1 MTANPRIYACDPYG
15 WFLGVVKFYDPRKDF
30 GYIASNNCG
39 MNFATYEQDF
49 WVNSDCF
56 VDETA
61 KIEGALVVFQW
72 ENQRG
77 GKRRA
82 KNVRRFSKSNEDDCK
97 LASNYCGTHEIVQL
111 KERSVNMLGLC
122 SLPRQYLLPKIRES
136 ILNNENRNAESTLN
150 IFGQFISKYKT
161 VLPPN
166 NWRYIFSKD
175 FESELKSEWVQIFGS
190 LTDEEW
196 ITVLNAYPP
205 AVIYADEATIDNWLN
220 QVKPNFYDYSA
231 REDFKYT
238 VELLNES
245 QKALYTEKWRVAAEE
260 DFLQKLASFKDKGV
274 IRHSTMWKD
283 ELTEARILLGKFS
296 DNQFESEIQDCLDSI
311 KVSKFRSALDEFS
324 KNQDS
329 YRRDRLKDA
338 FNKLVN
344 PLKHVNEF
352 TEIVSPIIQEHIYT
366 NNLTSAFNLLE
377 YASEFNEDFSNSFLD
392 SLKSSVEETLHNEL
406 NKAISDRSKYYFENT
421 FENHFSLFTSL
432 YDNEFVALLKEQ
444 FEQKI
449 RESKSVDLL
458 LYAAD
463 SLYEWIS
470 QEEAINLCKDVINL
484 WSYEDIDQ
492 LLKGYSVDDT
502 DSRIAPY
509 IFVHA
514 IDLISSISLNDS
526 FGRTSNNTDLPTEDY
541 SSKNIYFLERLLKL
555 NKTEGTRNRW
565 SQYLSTLNTETLLKF
580 FDRELINNLPNDV
593 IEQVVNGVSLKDT
606 FNSPNGWY
614 SVPAFQNKNI
624 EKILSNPTADIFSPI
639 AKILTSATIDKDNI
653 GLYVWLTEML
663 SFNKPKEM
671 DYYEEREW
679 NGDFSRKLSLLRDSV
694 SENSPLI
701 AIIWAVYMQTRSS
714 QTSLANVFSW
724 LPPYLQIKIVKRL
737 FSFVAQGK
745 LKHTAKSLYEFLS
758 SNGEPLSLAVE
769 IAFSYLIMREK
780 DPSQSFNNSHMLKII
795 DGRADHSEWI
805 GIREFVEQCH
815 GRWRTEYDDNNK
827 PWSYKFYN
835 GRLLKVKDSTEI
847 CLFIPNK
854 MVSKDGE
861 IQNYNNKFAKILADI
876 IALNFAASTYR
887 VHPTPDG
894 LKYYFKGSCSVDV
907 NYLIRGFNIYRPS
920 LDETLG
926 YSVDE
931 NDEDYFCECRIAYQ
945 LSHRE
950 NLPFYWC
957 NNKPCFR
964 PWVRFHTSDEWE
976 QYTMLDLMRILN
988 IPVDYTNLAG
998 KTTKNGY
1005 FIIFS
1010 SFLKSFA
1017 KFYDHLKCRKC
1028 RSLLHPVNITNF
1040 ATQAV
1045 TEFTC
1050 THEGCEMNGISIY
1063 LNHCFNK
1070 PKCKSIIDSRDSKQ
1084 CPNGQY
1090 ICPECGGCCSTENFR
1105 NRISNLVMTG
1115 GFVSPWLQDFVSNS
1129 LGHWEKGEYYCS
1141 DCGALMTMVDGI
1153 IKCPKCGKTYH
1164 QNSN

>member
-1 MTANPRIYACDPYG
+1 
-15 WFLGVVKFYDPRKDF
+15 
-30 GYIASNNCG
+30 
-39 MNFATYEQDF
+39 
-49 WVNSDCF
+49 
-56 VDETA
+56 
-61 KIEGALVVFQW
+61 
-72 ENQRG
+72 
-77 GKRRA
+77 
-82 KNVRRFSKSNEDDCK
+82 
-97 LASNYCGTHEIVQL
+97 
-111 KERSVNMLGLC
+111 
-122 SLPRQYLLPKIRES
+122 
-136 ILNNENRNAESTLN
+136 
-150 IFGQFISKYKT
+150 
-161 VLPPN
+161 
-166 NWRYIFSKD
+166 
-175 FESELKSEWVQIFGS
+175 
-190 LTDEEW
+190 
-196 ITVLNAYPP
+196 
-205 AVIYADEATIDNWLN
+205 
-220 QVKPNFYDYSA
+220 
-231 REDFKYT
+231 
-238 VELLNES
+238 
-245 QKALYTEKWRVAAEE
+245 
-260 DFLQKLASFKDKGV
+260 
-274 IRHSTMWKD
+274 
-283 ELTEARILLGKFS
+283 
-296 DNQFESEIQDCLDSI
+296 
-311 KVSKFRSALDEFS
+311 
-324 KNQDS
+324 
-329 YRRDRLKDA
+329 
-338 FNKLVN
+338 
-344 PLKHVNEF
+344 
-352 TEIVSPIIQEHIYT
+352 
-366 NNLTSAFNLLE
+366 
-377 YASEFNEDFSNSFLD
+377 
-392 SLKSSVEETLHNEL
+392 
-406 NKAISDRSKYYFENT
+406 
-421 FENHFSLFTSL
+421 
-432 YDNEFVALLKEQ
+432 
-444 FEQKI
+444 
-449 RESKSVDLL
+449 
-458 LYAAD
+458 
-463 SLYEWIS
+463 
-470 QEEAINLCKDVINL
+470 
-484 WSYEDIDQ
+484 
-492 LLKGYSVDDT
+492 
-502 DSRIAPY
+502 
-509 IFVHA
+509 
-514 IDLISSISLNDS
+514 
-526 FGRTSNNTDLPTEDY
+526 
-541 SSKNIYFLERLLKL
+541 
-555 NKTEGTRNRW
+555 
-565 SQYLSTLNTETLLKF
+565 
-580 FDRELINNLPNDV
+580 
-593 IEQVVNGVSLKDT
+593 
-606 FNSPNGWY
+606 
-614 SVPAFQNKNI
+614 
-624 EKILSNPTADIFSPI
+624 
-639 AKILTSATIDKDNI
+639 
-653 GLYVWLTEML
+653 ML

-679 NGDFSRKLSLLRDSV
+679 NGDFSKKLSLLRDSV

-714 QTSLANVFSW
+714 QASLANVFSW

-835 GRLLKVKDSTEI
+835 GRLLKVKASTEI

-854 MVSKDGE
+854 MVTKDGE
-861 IQNYNNKFAKILADI
+861 IKNYNNKFAKILADI

-887 VHPTPDG
+887 VYPTPDG

-926 YSVDE
+926 YSVDD

-950 NLPFYWC
+950 DLPFYWC

-976 QYTMLDLMRILN
+976 QYTVLDFMRILN

-1017 KFYDHLKCRKC
+1017 KLYDHLKCRKC

-1050 THEGCEMNGISIY
+1050 THEGCEMNGVSIY

-1115 GFVSPWLQDFVSNS
+1115 GFVSPWLQDFVNNS

>member
-1 MTANPRIYACDPYG
+1 MPQDIRIYACDPNA
-15 WFLGVVKFYDPRKDF
+15 WFLGVIKFYDSRKDF

-56 VDETA
+56 ADETA
-61 KIEGALVVFQW
+61 KREGALVVFQW
-72 ENQRG
+72 ESQKG

-122 SLPRQYLLPKIRES
+122 SLPRQYLLPKFRES
-136 ILNNENRNAESTLN
+136 IFNNENRNVETTLK

-161 VLPPN
+161 VLQPN

-175 FESELKSEWVQIFGS
+175 FESELKSEWVQIFDT

-196 ITVLNAYPP
+196 IAVLDAYPP
-205 AVIYADEATIDNWLN
+205 AVIYANEATIDNWLN
-220 QVKPNFYDYSA
+220 QLKPKFYDSSA
-231 REDFKYT
+231 RDDFKYT
-238 VELLNES
+238 VDLLSEARKS
-245 QKALYTEKWRVAAEE
+245 VYAEKWRVAAEE
-260 DFLQKLASFKDKGV
+260 DFLQKLASFKEKGE
-274 IRHSTMWKD
+274 IPRSIIGPFD
-283 ELTEARILLGKFS
+283 ELQKARILLKKFS

-311 KVSKFRSALDEFS
+311 KASKFRSALEEFS

-329 YRRDRLKDA
+329 YRRDRLKET
-338 FNKLVN
+338 FNALEK
-344 PLKHVNEF
+344 PLKYVNEF
-352 TEIVSPIIQEHIYT
+352 TEIVSPIIQKHIKT
-366 NNLTSAFNLLE
+366 NNLVSVFGLLR
-377 YASEFNEDFSNSFLD
+377 YASDFNEDFSNSFLD

-406 NKAISDRSKYYFENT
+406 SEAISKNGKYYFENT

-432 YDNEFVALLKEQ
+432 YDTEFVDLLKDK
-444 FEQKI
+444 FEQQI
-449 RESKSVDLL
+449 RQSKSVDLL

-463 SLYEWIS
+463 SYDNWIS
-470 QEEAINLCKDVINL
+470 QEDAIALCKDLIDS
-484 WSYEDIDQ
+484 WSYEDLNE
-492 LLKGYSVDDT
+492 LLQGYSVEDT

-509 IFVHA
+509 IFIHA
-514 IDLISSISLNDS
+514 IDLISDINIHEPFDRTPSETDS
-526 FGRTSNNTDLPTEDY
+526 TSKDY
-541 SSKNIYFLERLLKL
+541 SYKNIYFLERLLKL
-555 NKTEGTRNRW
+555 NKTDATRNRW
-565 SQYLSTLNTETLLKF
+565 KQYLSTLNAETLLAF

-593 IEQVVNGVSLKDT
+593 IEHVVNGISLKDT
-606 FNSPNGWY
+606 FNSPNVWY
-614 SVPAFQNKNI
+614 SAPSFQNKSI

-639 AKILTSATIDKDNI
+639 ARILASVTIDKDNI
-653 GLYVWLTEML
+653 GLYIWLTEML
-663 SFNKPKEM
+663 AFNRPENM
-671 DYYEEREW
+671 DYYEERDW
-679 NGDFSRKLSLLRDSV
+679 DNNFSKRLTALRDSV
-694 SENSPLI
+694 PEDSPLI
-701 AIIWAVYMQTRSS
+701 AIIWAVYMKTRSS
-714 QTSLANVFSW
+714 QVGLAKVFSW

-737 FSFVAQGK
+737 FCFVAQGK
-745 LKHTAKSLYEFLS
+745 MKHTAQSMYNFLS

-769 IAFSYLIMREK
+769 IAFSYLIMREN
-780 DPSQSFNNSHMLKII
+780 DPSQSFNNSHMLKLI
-795 DGRADHSEWI
+795 DGRPDHSEWI

-815 GRWRTEYDDNNK
+815 GRWRTDYDENIK
-827 PWSYKFYN
+827 PWSNKFYN
-835 GRLLKVKDSTEI
+835 GILLKVKDSTDL

-854 MVSKDGE
+854 MVNNTGE
-861 IQNYNNKFAKILADI
+861 LQNYNNKFAKTIADI
-876 IALNFAASTYR
+876 IVLNFDASSYKAQQTSEG
-887 VHPTPDG
+887 T
-894 LKYYFKGSCSVDV
+894 KYYFNGSCCIEV
-907 NYLIRGFNIYRPS
+907 NYLIRGFNILCPS
-920 LDETLG
+920 SDETLV
-926 YSVDE
+926 YSVAE

-945 LSHRE
+945 LSTRE
-950 NLPFYWC
+950 GLPFYWC

-964 PWVRFHTSDEWE
+964 PWVRFHTDDEW
-976 QYTMLDLMRILN
+976 QKYTMLDFMRILN
-988 IPVDYTNLAG
+988 IPIDYTNLAG

-1017 KFYDHLKCRKC
+1017 KFYEHLKCRKC
-1028 RSLLHPVNITNF
+1028 GSLLHPVNITNF

-1050 THEGCEMNGISIY
+1050 THNGCEMKDVSIY

-1105 NRISNLVMTG
+1105 NRISNLTMTG
-1115 GFVSPWLQDFVSNS
+1115 GFVSPWLQNFVNNS

-1141 DCGALMTMVDGI
+1141 DCGALMAMNDGI

-1164 QNSN
+1164 HN